1 MMSASLDVAV
11 DRGVG
16 WDVVRLEPELSAVLL
31 ELDALKAIEALNAE
45 VESAV
50 GEFAPAVLPPLVRAG
65 MCHSHLKGLGAAARY
80 WFCTNLAII

>member
-1 MMSASLDVAV
+1 LLNVAV
-11 DRGVG
+11 DSGVG
-16 WDVVRLEPELSAVLL
+16 RDVVRLEPELVAVLL
-31 ELDALKAIEALNAE
+31 ELDALEAIEALNAE
-45 VESAV
+45 VKSTV